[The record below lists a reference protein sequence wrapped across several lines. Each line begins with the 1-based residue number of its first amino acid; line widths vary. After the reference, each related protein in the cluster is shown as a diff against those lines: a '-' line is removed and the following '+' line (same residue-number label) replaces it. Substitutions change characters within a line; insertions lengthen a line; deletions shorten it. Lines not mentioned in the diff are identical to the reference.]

1 MTAYV
6 LLVNV
11 FMSLLLPGLAYVTP
25 ARQMTIHTWRISR
38 IQSRRRQLSMNMMDR
53 FIRVVKGN
61 VNNLLSNMEDP
72 EKVLEQAVAD
82 MQNDLVKIR
91 QNYAEIS
98 AAQKRMEKQ
107 KNEAETLAGDWYKRA
122 QLALG
127 KGDEALAREALSRRQ
142 IQQDIATNLVKQM
155 TMQAAAIEKLYGSM
169 QQLELKISEAK
180 RDKDAMVT
188 RAKTAKTSVQVND
201 LLSNLDTSSSMEA
214 FERMKAK
221 VENLEAKAEVAGE
234 LAASSSGSPTVEQ
247 RFKALDAGS
256 LLDDELE
263 ALKRQLPGARSTST
277 SDSSSSDSASTATPE
292 LPAVA
297 QDFVMPAPATKAALD
312 EEYERLKKELGR

>member
-1 MTAYV
+1 MMSYV

-11 FMSLLLPGLAYVTP
+11 FMTLLLPGAAYVAP
-25 ARQMTIHTWRISR
+25 LRQMTMPTCRIPR
-38 IQSRRRQLSMNMMDR
+38 IQSRRRELSMNMMDR

-72 EKVLEQAVAD
+72 EKVLEQAVTD

-180 RDKDAMVT
+180 RDKDAMVA

-221 VENLEAKAEVAGE
+221 VETLEAQAEVAGE
-234 LAASSSGSPTVEQ
+234 LAASSSGSTTVEQ

-277 SDSSSSDSASTATPE
+277 STSTSDSASTATPE

-297 QDFVMPAPATKAALD
+297 QDFVMPPPATKAALD